1 MSITEAYIV
10 PEVLPAVGSLDR
22 SLAPLLGRT
31 SIDSKF
37 LSANSKTFYVRGVTY
52 GAFTPDEAGRE
63 YADDR
68 LIEHDF
74 AQMAALGINT
84 VRIPHTVPP
93 RSLLDAAARHRLRVM
108 VGLSAEQ
115 NAGYLIDGKMPGDFE
130 ARFRARVRGCA
141 GHPALLCFALG
152 NEIPA
157 AQARWLGRRRVTRY
171 LQWLYTIVKEED
183 PQAIVTYVNY
193 PTTEYL
199 ELPFLEMVSFN
210 VYLESRTELQA
221 YLARLQ
227 NIAGYRPLLLTE
239 LGLDSLRHGEMA
251 QAHALDWQIRTTFAA
266 GAAGAI
272 VFSWTDE
279 WFRAGSQ
286 VENWAFGITDIDRNP
301 KPAAH
306 AVRKAFLE
314 TPFVRAGDWPKISV
328 IVCTYNGARTLHECL
343 SALAAL
349 DYPITR

>member
-1 MSITEAYIV
+1 
-10 PEVLPAVGSLDR
+10 
-22 SLAPLLGRT
+22 
-31 SIDSKF
+31 
-37 LSANSKTFYVRGVTY
+37 
-52 GAFTPDEAGRE
+52 
-63 YADDR
+63 
-68 LIEHDF
+68 
-74 AQMAALGINT
+74 
-84 VRIPHTVPP
+84 
-93 RSLLDAAARHRLRVM
+93 M

-251 QAHALDWQIRTTFAA
+251 QAHALDWQIRATFAA